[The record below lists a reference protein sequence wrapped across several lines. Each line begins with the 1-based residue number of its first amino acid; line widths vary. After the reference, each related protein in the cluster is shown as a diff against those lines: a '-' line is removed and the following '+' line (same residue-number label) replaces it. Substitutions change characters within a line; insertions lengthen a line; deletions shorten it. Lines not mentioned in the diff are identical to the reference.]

1 MNRQQRR
8 AMEKSQKRVNR
19 HLGTAYRAL
28 QQQVDNDKTQA
39 LLACFIISLNEIYG
53 FGQQECMAVLNKIDE
68 HMCGVTNGMETLQE
82 LINRA
87 QDTVG
92 IQIVC

>member
-8 AMEKSQKRVNR
+8 AAKQTQKRANR
-19 HLGTAYRAL
+19 HVNTIYKAL

-39 LLACFIISLNEIYG
+39 LLACFVIALNEIYG
-53 FGQQECMAVLNKIDE
+53 FGQSECMAVLIKIDE
-68 HMCGVTNGMETLQE
+68 HMRGVTNGIETLQE
-82 LINRA
+82 LVNRA

-92 IQIVC
+92 IQIKC